1 MDEQFDTMKKQKEI
15 YLAEEKALKVETR
28 IYVKGV
34 LNQIDFCF
42 ASKDLKIFF
51 CSSLKGYVG
60 N

>member
-51 CSSLKGYVG
+51 RSSLKGYVG